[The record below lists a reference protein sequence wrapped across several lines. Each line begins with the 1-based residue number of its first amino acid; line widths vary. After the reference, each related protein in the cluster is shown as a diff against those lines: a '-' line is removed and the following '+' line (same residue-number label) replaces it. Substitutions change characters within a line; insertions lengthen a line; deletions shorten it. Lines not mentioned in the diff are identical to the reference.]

1 MYKTYWSIDDQSE
14 KGHTY
19 TDLIVY
25 HFGKTP
31 RFPHWYM
38 EKHHSYTIEMIW
50 NFKLSMRPYIFFKC
64 LTHQYI
70 IQ

>member
-1 MYKTYWSIDDQSE
+1 MYKTYWWIDD
-14 KGHTY
+14 KDDNGHTY

-38 EKHHSYTIEMIW
+38 EKNHSYTVELIW
-50 NFKLSMRPYIFFKC
+50 NCKLNPHFSTFFKC